1 MTKGKL
7 MYKITLAYDNNAPHW
22 QKDYANEFEAWKDFF
37 AFTDWGFAN
46 EYSTVN
52 LMTPTGKM
60 YTKTFY
66 REGRKVVTK

>member
-1 MTKGKL
+1 
-7 MYKITLAYDNNAPHW
+7 MYKITLSYDGNAPHW
-22 QKDYANEFEAWKDFF
+22 QQDYANEFDAWKDFF
-37 AFTDWGFAN
+37 AFVDWGFAN

-66 REGRKVVTK
+66 REGRKVVSK